1 MHLMPR
7 QKAPTFS
14 NVNTVAGEEFTKVS
28 LKQFEGKYLILLFYP
43 FDFTYVCPTEIISF
57 SEHIEDFKKL
67 NAEVLGIST
76 DSHFTHLAW
85 IKTAREEG
93 GIGKINYP
101 LVADVSKE
109 ISRNYG
115 VLVEDPNDDLYGAAL
130 RGLFIIDDKQIIR
143 SI

>member
-1 MHLMPR
+1 M
-7 QKAPTFS
+7 
-14 NVNTVAGEEFTKVS
+14 
-28 LKQFEGKYLILLFYP
+28 
-43 FDFTYVCPTEIISF
+43 CPTEIISF